1 MKEYNFYIENLEE
14 LKEEVPRKVKNDI
27 DKIIN
32 KLNSD
37 IVTDEVIVEIQELLE
52 DISNED
58 IDTFTRSELMEIS
71 SKLGG
76 EI

>member
-1 MKEYNFYIENLEE
+1 MREYELYIESLEE
-14 LKEEVPRKVKNDI
+14 LKEEVPRKVRDNIEMVI
-27 DKIIN
+27 DKL
-32 KLNSD
+32 KLD

-58 IDTFTRSELMEIS
+58 IDTFTRAELMEIS
-71 SKLGG
+71 SRLGG